1 MLKKLSL
8 AAVIAMGTMSVASAT
23 PLTEAIKNVDLSGFL
38 RIRFYNED
46 VKKVNAS
53 AATKTQ
59 YNAWRTNAILIFKVP
74 VAENIKFVMRNS
86 VQTWVNTNDG
96 FAPKK
101 GTTSVDDTIAN
112 NLLFMQYSNG
122 PLNAIVGKIP
132 VATSVTSADPVT
144 PGHGAGA
151 IATYKVNDN
160 LTVGAA
166 FVDALKQGGSETSV
180 LPAAAIYHVTVNGQ
194 SKSTGTIFRDIY
206 AAVAAFN
213 VDMVKG
219 NVWYYKISN
228 LADYV
233 FTASVDVTPV
243 ENLDVHVDFA
253 AGNLDNDVAKAL
265 GVKDNTKKYYNI
277 SAKYSMD
284 QFCAKIG
291 YAKTDKNAAPVEL
304 AADAP
309 IGAVITTA
317 NNYNIANLQDVS
329 SVYGKI
335 GYNVDAK
342 TNVYLAAQHQ
352 NAGSK
357 AANPNNDLNEY
368 TIGGAYKMNKKLS
381 FSAYYDIADWD
392 KKANNP
398 DQNEFRFEAK
408 YSF

>member
-1 MLKKLSL
+1 
-8 AAVIAMGTMSVASAT
+8 
-23 PLTEAIKNVDLSGFL
+23 
-38 RIRFYNED
+38 
-46 VKKVNAS
+46 
-53 AATKTQ
+53 
-59 YNAWRTNAILIFKVP
+59 
-74 VAENIKFVMRNS
+74 MRNS

-96 FAPKK
+96 SKAKA
-101 GTTSVDDTIAN
+101 GTTKIDDGIAN

-166 FVDALKQGGSETSV
+166 FVDALKQGGSEATSV
-180 LPAAAIYHVTVNGQ
+180 GLPAVIT
-194 SKSTGTIFRDIY
+194 RDIY

-228 LADYV
+228 MVKSLV
-233 FTASVDVTPV
+233 TASVDVTPV

-253 AGNLDNDVAKAL
+253 AGKLDASGAK
-265 GVKDNTKKYYNI
+265 TKKYYNI

-291 YAKTDKNAAPVEL
+291 YAKTDKNAGAVEL

-352 NAGSK
+352 NAGNK
-357 AANPNNDLNEY
+357 APNKNNDLNEY

-392 KKANNP
+392 KKASNP